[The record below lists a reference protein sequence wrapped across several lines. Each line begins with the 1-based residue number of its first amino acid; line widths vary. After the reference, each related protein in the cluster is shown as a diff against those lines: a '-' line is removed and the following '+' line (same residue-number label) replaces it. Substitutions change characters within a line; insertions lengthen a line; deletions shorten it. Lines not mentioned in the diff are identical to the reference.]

1 MLFPNIFTEIEENDI
16 STFFQSNIIE
26 LNENSVIIEDFIFE
40 EKKQNFSLEK
50 DFRFNEISGKNT
62 VVHKENDETNEK
74 TNKIFFEEDND
85 ISLLNQKRYRIDD
98 DNNLNNSEENI
109 EQNIIINIE
118 SNSKDISSNKTERHN
133 IYWEDNIINK
143 LKGYLFNH
151 FIIDL
156 VEKNL
161 LRKDIKLKKL
171 PNKRFIADLKKKKN
185 EELFKMKIC
194 DILRQ
199 EKISSKYSNFDKYE
213 NRKIIDNIYKE
224 KKERNVIKI
233 LDLTFEELLIIF
245 RRKLNAPED
254 LKKLEEIKYKIE
266 GLDLLD
272 NNNKYQDIEYFIVE
286 DIKKRYIEPDEY
298 IKQVKSL
305 CLGYQDWFNKKK
317 GRAARKIKRIYL

>member
-40 EKKQNFSLEK
+40 EKKQNFSLET
-50 DFRFNEISGKNT
+50 DFGFNEISGKNT

-245 RRKLNAPED
+245 RRKLNDPED

>member
-40 EKKQNFSLEK
+40 EKKQNFSLETDLGFK
-50 DFRFNEISGKNT
+50 EISRKNT

-245 RRKLNAPED
+245 RRKLNDPED

>member
-40 EKKQNFSLEK
+40 EKKQNFSLETDLGFK
-50 DFRFNEISGKNT
+50 EISRKNT

-245 RRKLNAPED
+245 RRKLNDPED

-272 NNNKYQDIEYFIVE
+272 NNNKYQDIEQFIVE